1 VRARVLA
8 AALGAALLSGCALG
22 PNYKR
27 PVVDAPA
34 ATRGQVGPAEAHSL
48 ADAPWW
54 QLFQDPVLQD
64 LVTEAIQNNHDLATA
79 AFRVEQ
85 ARQLVG
91 VARADMFPQIGYL
104 GRAARQRSFFPLTK
118 NTTFNSFL
126 GSFNLAWEVDLW
138 GRIRRATESARAEYL
153 GAEDFRRGVLL
164 TLVSDVAQAYFELLE
179 LDRELE
185 IARLTTKTFQDTV
198 ALFTRRYRG
207 GVGDLLA
214 VSRGEAALAGA
225 AATIPELEALIIAKE
240 NQLSI
245 LLGRNPGDI
254 PRGAVL
260 AAQTTPP
267 EVPTGL
273 PSQLLERRP
282 DVLQAEKAIVAANAN
297 VGVAVGNF
305 LPRIGLV
312 ALYGGQGSEIENVVK
327 ASGNIWAVS
336 GALAGPLFQGGRLRS
351 SYLAAKAAWEQTVQ
365 QYMQTAIN
373 AFAEV
378 SNTLVTQDKLK
389 GVRTEQERQVE
400 GLQRAVD
407 LSLDRYNEGISTY
420 YEVLEAQQQLFP
432 AQLNLARTVRD
443 QLVAVVLLYRAL
455 GGGWNLDD
463 PQWVAVAASA
473 PSEQAPASQLEPASA
488 EGQHP

>member
-1 VRARVLA
+1 VRARILA
-8 AALGAALLSGCALG
+8 ATLGAALLAGCAVG

-34 ATRGQVGPAEAHSL
+34 VTRGQIGPAEAESL

-54 QLFQDPVLQD
+54 QVFQDPVLQG
-64 LVTEAIQNNHDLATA
+64 LVTEAIQNNHNLETA
-79 AFRVEQ
+79 AYRVEQ

-91 VARADMFPQIGYL
+91 VARADLFPQIDYEGH
-104 GRAARQRSFFPLTK
+104 AARQRAFIPLTS
-118 NTTFNSFL
+118 NGTFNSFL
-126 GSFNLAWEVDLW
+126 GAFNLAWEVDIW
-138 GRIRRATESARAEYL
+138 GRIRRATESARADYF

-185 IARLTTKTFQDTV
+185 IGHLTTKTFQDTV
-198 ALFTRRYRG
+198 TLFTRRYQG

-225 AATIPELEALIIAKE
+225 AATIPELEALIVIKE

-282 DVLQAEKAIVAANAN
+282 DVLQAEKAIVAANAD

-312 ALYGGQGSEIENVVK
+312 ALYGGQSSEIENVLK

-336 GALAGPLFQGGRLRS
+336 GALVGPLFQGGRLRS

-400 GLQRAVD
+400 ELQRAVD

-432 AQLNLARTVRD
+432 AQLGLARTVRD

-463 PQWVAVAASA
+463 PQWVTVAASP
-473 PSEQAPASQLEPASA
+473 PSEQAPASQLGPPSA
-488 EGQHP
+488 EGPRP